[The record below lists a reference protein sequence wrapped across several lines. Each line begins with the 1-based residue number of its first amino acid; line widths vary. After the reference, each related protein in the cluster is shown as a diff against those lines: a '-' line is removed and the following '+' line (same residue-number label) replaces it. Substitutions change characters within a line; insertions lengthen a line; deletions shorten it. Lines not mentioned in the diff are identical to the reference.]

1 MLETIYTYFT
11 TKLLPKIAEGLT
23 ITKDYFM
30 DLFGRYAKFLFIR
43 DLTYTVLCLLV
54 IVVLGI
60 ITYKLIRKAI
70 SDGGWDGGEMAIIFL
85 FIPIG
90 FAIAGFIQYGT
101 YAIQDV
107 YVPEIRIYQEI
118 KGYINPTQH

>member
-1 MLETIYTYFT
+1 MLETIYTDFT

-30 DLFGRYAKFLFIR
+30 DLFGRYAHFLFIR
-43 DLTYTVLCLLV
+43 DLVYTTLCLLV
-54 IVVLGI
+54 IIALGI
-60 ITYKLIRKAI
+60 TLYKLIRKAI
-70 SDGGWDGGEMAIIFL
+70 SDGGWGGAETSLIFIL
-85 FIPIG
+85 IPIA

-101 YAIQDV
+101 YTIQDA

-118 KGYINPTQH
+118 KGYISPTQH